1 MAVTVSSFV
10 VRTSL
15 RVPGLGI
22 LALPAAPLPDWLVA
36 AELFTPLALR
46 LHRPGQPPLALRAT
60 VEEVSQAPLPPARA
74 LLLDADLDELPPSS
88 HLSLES
94 IVENELF

>member
-1 MAVTVSSFV
+1 MAAPVSSFV
-10 VRTSL
+10 VTTSL
-15 RVPGLGI
+15 RVPGLGV

-36 AELFTPLALR
+36 AELFTTLALR

-60 VEEVSQAPLPPARA
+60 VEEISQASHPLTRA
-74 LLLDADLDELPPSS
+74 LLFDADLGELAPGSW
-88 HLSLES
+88 LSLEG